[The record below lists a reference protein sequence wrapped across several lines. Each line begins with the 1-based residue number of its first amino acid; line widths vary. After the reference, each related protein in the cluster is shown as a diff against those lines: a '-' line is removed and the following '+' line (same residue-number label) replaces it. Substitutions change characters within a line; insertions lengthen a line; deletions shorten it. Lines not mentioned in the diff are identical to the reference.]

1 MSDSKE
7 PQELINLAHQRFLL
21 ISSRPAIIPRLN
33 EEQSSAITWVVE
45 NFEASN
51 VTASEVENANSQTAQ
66 TSSVSSDIKT
76 LYIPVPSRWFNSYDR
91 ALKSAD
97 RLVAGLPSLRT
108 SKSSKPTLTPQTLQ
122 LILLPPPPIPK
133 TTTSSPTISLPIG
146 NNRDE
151 GIRSGFRPQVLG
163 FFEPNNETENF
174 VESID
179 NKTIYHN
186 VFSFTARIRAKCHG
200 VTEGSFAAAKVAMYL
215 DQYLKG
221 RAELWYTNEI
231 SNTTRAGL
239 KASIENWCD
248 ELEFRMSQGVTL
260 EKLER
265 LKYTIADVRKRQDP
279 EEFVQSI
286 NVLSKCAG
294 TATSEYGQILTA
306 HRHLAAELRIH
317 IPTPTSNTS
326 LTRYMRQLGDKK
338 DDCFDIYKPFN
349 NDLKR
354 FNQEP
359 SQPNREQYKKFG
371 KMRAYKIDEHIAEE
385 EPEKSEAL
393 KD

>member
-1 MSDSKE
+1 
-7 PQELINLAHQRFLL
+7 
-21 ISSRPAIIPRLN
+21 
-33 EEQSSAITWVVE
+33 
-45 NFEASN
+45 
-51 VTASEVENANSQTAQ
+51 
-66 TSSVSSDIKT
+66 
-76 LYIPVPSRWFNSYDR
+76 
-91 ALKSAD
+91 
-97 RLVAGLPSLRT
+97 
-108 SKSSKPTLTPQTLQ
+108 
-122 LILLPPPPIPK
+122 
-133 TTTSSPTISLPIG
+133 
-146 NNRDE
+146 
-151 GIRSGFRPQVLG
+151 
-163 FFEPNNETENF
+163 
-174 VESID
+174 
-179 NKTIYHN
+179 
-186 VFSFTARIRAKCHG
+186 
-200 VTEGSFAAAKVAMYL
+200 MYL

-359 SQPNREQYKKFG
+359 SQPNRFAERPVISNQPGTSYSRENFYRHNVGYASKNRFSGKGDFSQEQYKKFG